1 MVAMAAFA
9 AASELYL
16 PIILCVFTSRSVRHF
31 ETFPL
36 QRRFYCSVGNLSP
49 IPQAPRRIWSP
60 GPRNI
65 PPGLLLI
72 PSPNHCRSVRHNCW
86 KACRSS
92 TGSLTAPPP
101 LTDHQILQVRQPRRR
116 WLRLSI
122 STSGRLHSKQY

>member
-49 IPQAPRRIWSP
+49 IPPKRPDAFEAPVLGTLPRGFYLAKSLPIRSP
-60 GPRNI
+60 Q
-65 PPGLLLI
+65 LL
-72 PSPNHCRSVRHNCW
+72 
-86 KACRSS
+86 K
-92 TGSLTAPPP
+92 G
-101 LTDHQILQVRQPRRR
+101 LQVLN
-116 WLRLSI
+116 W
-122 STSGRLHSKQY
+122 

>member
-49 IPQAPRRIWSP
+49 IPPKRPDVFEAPVLGTLPRGFFLSP
-60 GPRNI
+60 RQITADPFATIVERLAGPQ
-65 PPGLLLI
+65 L
-72 PSPNHCRSVRHNCW
+72 V
-86 KACRSS
+86 A
-92 TGSLTAPPP
+92 
-101 LTDHQILQVRQPRRR
+101 
-116 WLRLSI
+116 
-122 STSGRLHSKQY
+122 

>member
-49 IPQAPRRIWSP
+49 IPPKRPDAFEAPVLGTLPGASSYPLAKSLPIRSP
-60 GPRNI
+60 Q
-65 PPGLLLI
+65 LL
-72 PSPNHCRSVRHNCW
+72 
-86 KACRSS
+86 K
-92 TGSLTAPPP
+92 G
-101 LTDHQILQVRQPRRR
+101 LQVLN
-116 WLRLSI
+116 W
-122 STSGRLHSKQY
+122 